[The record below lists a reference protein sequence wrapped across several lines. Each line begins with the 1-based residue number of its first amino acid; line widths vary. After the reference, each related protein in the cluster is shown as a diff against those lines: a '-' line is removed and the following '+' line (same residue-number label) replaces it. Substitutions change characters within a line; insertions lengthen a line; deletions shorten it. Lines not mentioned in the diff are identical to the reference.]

1 VKTAL
6 NDATHGLPPEV
17 PFWAA
22 TVVGP
27 VVVAQLP
34 FATTL
39 VTAIA
44 YTLGLLVASR
54 LAPTVL
60 RDAESDKKAALGAIL
75 AMSVTAVILDLSWSD
90 LPTTFAGKLAIFT
103 GVGVAA
109 MRLLRPT
116 PVTETHD

>member
-1 VKTAL
+1 MKTAL
-6 NDATHGLPPEV
+6 NELTHELPPEV

-22 TVVGP
+22 TIVGP
-27 VVVAQLP
+27 LVVSQLP

-44 YTLGLLVASR
+44 YALGLLVASR

-60 RDAESDKKAALGAIL
+60 RDAELDKKAAFGAIL
-75 AMSVTAVILDLSWSD
+75 AMSVTAAILGLSWTD

-109 MRLLRPT
+109 SRLLRPT
-116 PVTETHD
+116 RVTESHG